1 MSKTSSATTAAMA
14 DHVYIDSIS
23 EHVDQSVT
31 LKGWLYNLRS
41 SGGIQFLEL
50 RDGTGFVQG
59 VLKRDDVDDELFDRV
74 EKLGQETSLVVEG
87 AVKEDERAPYVP
99 YELEIED
106 VEVVSEPSEDFPVTH
121 KEHGVAFLMDNRHL
135 WMRKPKQVAIARVRH
150 ETVRAIR
157 HFFDDRGFTHV
168 DAPIFTSSSVEGTTT
183 LFEVDYFGE
192 EAYLSQSGQ
201 LYMEAAATAFGK
213 VYCFGPTF
221 RAEKSDTRRH
231 LTEFWMVEPEVAF
244 LQHEG
249 NVDLAEDF
257 VTSIVDHVLE
267 ECATELD
274 ELDRDTSNLEQ
285 VEQPFPRLDYDD
297 AVELL
302 QDHGSDIE
310 HGEDFG
316 GRDETILTEQFDKP
330 VIVERFPS
338 AIKPFYMRD
347 DPDDP
352 SKALCVDMLAP
363 EGYGEIIGG
372 GEREPDLETLLARID
387 EHDLPREA
395 YEWYLDLRRYGSVPH
410 SGFGLGLERTVA
422 WLCGRHHVREMIAFP
437 RMLDKIIP

>member
-1 MSKTSSATTAAMA
+1 MS

-23 EHVDQSVT
+23 EHVGET
-31 LKGWLYNLRS
+31 ITIKGWLYNHRS

-59 VLKRDDVDDELFDRV
+59 VLKKDDIDDERFERV
-74 EKLGQETSLVVEG
+74 ETLDQETSLEVEG
-87 AVKEDERAPYVP
+87 YVKEDDRAPHIP
-99 YELEIED
+99 YELDIEE
-106 VEVVSEPSEDFPVTH
+106 VEVVAEPAEDYPITH
-121 KEHGVAFLMDNRHL
+121 KEHGVAFLMENRHL
-135 WMRKPKQVAIARVRH
+135 WMRKPKQVAVARVRH

-157 HFFDDRGFTHV
+157 RFFDERGFTHV
-168 DAPIFTSSSVEGTTT
+168 DAPVFTSSSVEGTTT

-192 EAYLSQSGQ
+192 QAYLSQSGQ

-244 LQHEG
+244 LEHEG
-249 NVDLAEDF
+249 NVELAEDF
-257 VTSIVDHVLE
+257 VAFIVDHVLE
-267 ECATELD
+267 RCETEL
-274 ELDRDTSNLEQ
+274 EVLERDTSRLES
-285 VEQPFPRLDYDD
+285 VTKPFPRLDYDE

-302 QDHGSDIE
+302 QDHDSDIE

-347 DPDDP
+347 DPDEP

-372 GEREPDLETLLARID
+372 GEREPDLETLLERID
-387 EHDLPREA
+387 EHDLPQDA

-410 SGFGLGLERTVA
+410 AGFGLGLERTVA

-437 RMLDKIIP
+437 RMLDKMIP